1 MKSFLEK
8 KIDEYQEKES
18 EISLLEGAI
27 QQINEEIQ
35 RTKIQPLQD
44 AIEEKKQEKTNL
56 GRKTTVDIRFW
67 DLVEELSELTGIS
80 PDDMLADV
88 YGLDYGKENDTLE
101 DFARKKPSQYF
112 RAIISNNKDGWYRA
126 RMNREDGDFYYD
138 IVFYSSLNEIQADGR
153 RLIEHCYIEKFQEYG
168 RSHEPM
174 STALFTNPKDT
185 KDIICHFKLRDIAQ
199 THEYDGYYPV
209 DLITQA
215 IINLENRRRKQSLEK
230 IRRLVI

>member
-101 DFARKKPSQYF
+101 DFARKKPSQCF

-153 RLIEHCYIEKFQEYG
+153 RLIEHCYIEKFRVYG
-168 RSHEPM
+168 RSHDPM

-199 THEYDGYYPV
+199 PHEYDGYYPV

-215 IINLENRRRKQSLEK
+215 IINLENRKRKQSLEK
-230 IRRLVI
+230 IRSLVI